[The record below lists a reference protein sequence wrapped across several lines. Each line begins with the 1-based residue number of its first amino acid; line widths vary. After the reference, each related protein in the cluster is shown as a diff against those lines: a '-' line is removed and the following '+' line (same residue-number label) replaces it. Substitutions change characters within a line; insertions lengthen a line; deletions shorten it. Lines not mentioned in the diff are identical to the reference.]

1 MLYVYGCIDPRLGK
15 YTLYIYIYKYILG
28 ISDKMTNCQT
38 CKKKLTDCAGHFG
51 YIQLE
56 LPVFHAG
63 YFKHTLTIMQCI
75 CKKCSRVLV
84 PPANRAKMLKS
95 MQNPRID
102 ALMRGGLYICI

>member
-1 MLYVYGCIDPRLGK
+1 
-15 YTLYIYIYKYILG
+15 
-28 ISDKMTNCQT
+28 MTNCQT